1 MNTEMTI
8 QTEQIDD
15 LPLLFGLLQK
25 MGLQQIVDEVIEP
38 HGHRQGLSIGWT
50 IVIWLTHIL
59 REKNHCMNVVQKWVT
74 QVPETLKHLTGERV
88 EELDFTDDRLADVLR
103 HLSDDEHW
111 ETIERKMGRH
121 AMRVYELAEPNT
133 VRLDA
138 TSASVTHEE
147 KAHTLFKRGWSKNGR
162 TEVQFKTMMST
173 IDPLGLPI
181 AVDVVSGEKGD
192 DPLYLPNYRRSKA
205 ILGKTG
211 LLYVGDSKMSAQET
225 RGAIHDGGDL
235 YLSPLAYI
243 GEVPKLLSKAIER
256 WRSGKEE
263 ATYIYWPEDMPSD
276 GTEPDPQTA
285 IAMGFEFV
293 RTQTAQI
300 GAELVIWPERCLVIR
315 SRAYAEAML
324 PKFEKRLD
332 KAEAALFRLTPPP
345 GKGKRQIRNKKALR
359 KRIKAIEKKYQVAG
373 LFDIQFECEV
383 QRREIRAYK
392 DKPARTEEKVRY
404 QITSVSR
411 KEKEVEQAEA
421 MVGWRMYATNAPATR
436 LSLTDAVLTY
446 RNQYLV
452 EQPFG
457 RLKGRHLSIT
467 PLFVQRDDHALGL
480 IRLLTLALRLM
491 ILSEYTARCAL
502 AEENGELTGIYDGNP
517 KRGTARP
524 TTERML
530 RAFKHI
536 TLTVIHMGGRI
547 IRHVTALNEVQQRIL
562 SLFGLSAG
570 LYAADSAAP

>member
-25 MGLQQIVDEVIEP
+25 MGLQAIVDEVIEP
-38 HGHRQGLSIGWT
+38 HGSRQGLSMGWT

-74 QVPETLKHLTGERV
+74 QVPETLKHLTGASV

-103 HLSDDEHW
+103 HLSDDEDW

-121 AMRVYELAEPNT
+121 AMRVYELAAPET

-147 KAHTLFKRGWSKNGR
+147 KAHTLFKRGWSKNGK
-162 TEVQFKTMMST
+162 TEVQFKTMLST

-211 LLYVGDSKMSAQET
+211 LLYVGDVKMSAQET

-243 GEVPKLLSKAIER
+243 GEVPKLLSKAVER

-276 GTEPDPQTA
+276 GTEPDPQN
-285 IAMGFEFV
+285 G
-293 RTQTAQI
+293 
-300 GAELVIWPERCLVIR
+300 
-315 SRAYAEAML
+315 
-324 PKFEKRLD
+324 
-332 KAEAALFRLTPPP
+332 
-345 GKGKRQIRNKKALR
+345 N
-359 KRIKAIEKKYQVAG
+359 
-373 LFDIQFECEV
+373 
-383 QRREIRAYK
+383 
-392 DKPARTEEKVRY
+392 RY
-404 QITSVSR
+404 
-411 KEKEVEQAEA
+411 
-421 MVGWRMYATNAPATR
+421 
-436 LSLTDAVLTY
+436 
-446 RNQYLV
+446 
-452 EQPFG
+452 
-457 RLKGRHLSIT
+457 
-467 PLFVQRDDHALGL
+467 
-480 IRLLTLALRLM
+480 
-491 ILSEYTARCAL
+491 
-502 AEENGELTGIYDGNP
+502 GI
-517 KRGTARP
+517 
-524 TTERML
+524 
-530 RAFKHI
+530 
-536 TLTVIHMGGRI
+536 
-547 IRHVTALNEVQQRIL
+547 
-562 SLFGLSAG
+562 
-570 LYAADSAAP
+570 

>member
-1 MNTEMTI
+1 MTI

-15 LPLLFGLLQK
+15 LPLLFGLMQK
-25 MGLQQIVDEVIEP
+25 MGLQAIVDEVIEP

-50 IVIWLTHIL
+50 IIIWLIHIL
-59 REKNHCMNVVQKWVT
+59 QERNHCMNVVQKWVT
-74 QVPETLKHLTGERV
+74 LVPETLDRLTGESI

-103 HLSDDEHW
+103 HLSDDEDW
-111 ETIERKMGRH
+111 ETIERKVGRH
-121 AMRVYELAEPNT
+121 VMRAYELPEPAI

-138 TSASVTHEE
+138 TSGSVSHDE
-147 KAHTLFKRGWSKNGR
+147 KTHTLFKRGWSKNGK

-181 AVDVVSGEKGD
+181 AVDVVSGEKSD
-192 DPLYLPNYRRSKA
+192 TPLYLPNYRRSKA

-211 LLYVGDSKMSAQET
+211 LLYVGDSKMGAVET
-225 RGAIHDGGDL
+225 RGTIDDGNDY
-235 YLSPLAYI
+235 YLAPLAYI
-243 GEVPKLLSKAIER
+243 GETPKLLNDAIER

-263 ATYIYWPEDMPSD
+263 ATYIYWPEEIPSD

-285 IAMGFEFV
+285 IAMGFEFI
-293 RTQTAQI
+293 RPQTVVL
-300 GAELVIWPERCLVIR
+300 GDKRVIWQERCLVIR

-324 PKFEKRLD
+324 PKFWKRLD
-332 KAEAALFRLTPPP
+332 RAEAALLRLTPPP

-359 KRIKAIEKKYQVAG
+359 GKIKAIEKKYQVVG
-373 LFDIQFECEV
+373 LFDIQFEREV
-383 QRREIRAYK
+383 QRRDIQAYK
-392 DKPARTEEKVRY
+392 DKPARTEETVRY
-404 QITSVSR
+404 QITNVSHN
-411 KEKEVEQAEA
+411 EEAVEQAA
-421 MVGWRMYATNAPATR
+421 ARVGWRMYATNAPSTR
-436 LSLTDAVLTY
+436 MNLTDAVLTY

-457 RLKGRHLSIT
+457 RLKGRFLSIT

-524 TTERML
+524 TIERML

-536 TLTVIHMGGRI
+536 TLTVIHVGEI
-547 IRHVTALNEVQQRIL
+547 TIRHVTALSEVQQRIL
-562 SLFGLSAG
+562 SLFGLSAE
-570 LYAADSAAP
+570 LYAADLAA